1 MYKIFNSNEELIG
14 EHEKYL
20 GSKLVMRPIKKAI
33 HAVLAEDGEA
43 HVTIGFGD
51 TKETFLITKGDA

>member
-1 MYKIFNSNEELIG
+1 MYKIFNSNKELIG

-33 HAVLAEDGEA
+33 HAALAENGEA
-43 HVTIGFGD
+43 SITIGE
-51 TKETFLITKGDA
+51 ETFTITKGDAS